1 LDFEMVE
8 CGGEVG
14 PVRGQ
19 VGMGRLG
26 EARADY
32 AVEGAR
38 SAGDSY
44 YEEIMNKT
52 SCLSLLSN
60 AVLVWN
66 TIKISNI
73 VG

>member
-1 LDFEMVE
+1 MLVVLRQSREF
-8 CGGEVG
+8 
-14 PVRGQ
+14 RT
-19 VGMGRLG
+19 
-26 EARADY
+26 
-32 AVEGAR
+32 
-38 SAGDSY
+38 GD

-60 AVLVWN
+60 AVLVCN